1 MTKLKDIKLNNN
13 EESNPLVQ
21 LDALDQYDKSALL
34 GVKSYPSLEL
44 VRLEKMFFGEKKGK
58 LFEYGFGSGPNTIHL
73 LKCGYQV
80 QGLDVSPNAVKR
92 TKERISKI
100 KDINQPELFLLEKN
114 AKKIPFD
121 DNTFDKIVA
130 MSVISL
136 LGSEK
141 KVQYLFSEFKRIL
154 KPKGKIIMDI
164 NDHQSEFSQNKKQI
178 EKNVFLSKPVDKEIR
193 CYCLE
198 SEKDFINLAEPYF
211 AITDSGFSSHKVFG
225 RQITEFI
232 ICAENNK

>member
-1 MTKLKDIKLNNN
+1 
-13 EESNPLVQ
+13 
-21 LDALDQYDKSALL
+21 
-34 GVKSYPSLEL
+34 
-44 VRLEKMFFGEKKGK
+44 
-58 LFEYGFGSGPNTIHL
+58 
-73 LKCGYQV
+73 
-80 QGLDVSPNAVKR
+80 
-92 TKERISKI
+92 
-100 KDINQPELFLLEKN
+100 
-114 AKKIPFD
+114 
-121 DNTFDKIVA
+121 
-130 MSVISL
+130 
-136 LGSEK
+136 
-141 KVQYLFSEFKRIL
+141 
-154 KPKGKIIMDI
+154 MDI